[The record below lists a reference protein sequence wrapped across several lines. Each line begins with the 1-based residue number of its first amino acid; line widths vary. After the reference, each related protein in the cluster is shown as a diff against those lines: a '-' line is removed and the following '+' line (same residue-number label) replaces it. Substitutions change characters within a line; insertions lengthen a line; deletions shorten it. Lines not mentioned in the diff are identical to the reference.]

1 VGLFA
6 KPWRAWG
13 YSYQCKPMV
22 ANTFDPSK
30 QLAGQRPLA
39 PLSGAPA
46 TGLFSAG
53 WGLLTKRQFLPS
65 DADER
70 TITSIE
76 ALHALAARQHGGF
89 VSQRGLIIDDIELP
103 KFTSDELLRTLLTL
117 RKEPVM
123 VLAKTVEPQAL
134 ERDVLPFLMAVRR
147 CIEAEQ
153 LSAARGMFEVAS
165 AQVLN
170 NPLVARL
177 RSLVAPPVVRRV
189 EKQDVD
195 RNLEYEWLRTESHKY
210 RGQWVALQGEHLVAM
225 APTLREL
232 RENLWTLTLIHA
244 PLIHRIE

>member
-6 KPWRAWG
+6 QPWRAWG
-13 YSYQCKPMV
+13 YSCQCKPML

-30 QLAGQRPLA
+30 QLAGQRPVA
-39 PLSGAPA
+39 LSGPPSA
-46 TGLFSAG
+46 GLFSAG

-65 DADER
+65 DADKR
-70 TITSIE
+70 THLSIE
-76 ALHALAARQHGGF
+76 ALQRGCF
-89 VSQRGLIIDDIELP
+89 VSQQELIIDIELP
-103 KFTSDELLRTLLTL
+103 KFTRDELIRTLLTL
-117 RKEPVM
+117 HKEPGM
-123 VLAKTVEPQAL
+123 VLTKAVEPQAL

-153 LSAARGMFEVAS
+153 LSAAREMFEVAS
-165 AQVLN
+165 AQVLT

-195 RNLEYEWLRTESHKY
+195 RSLEYEWLRTESHKY
-210 RGQWVALQGEHLVAM
+210 RGQWVALQGDQLVAM

-232 RENLWTLTLIHA
+232 RETLRAQPLTHA